1 MTRATVLG
9 TGSWGTAFAA
19 TMADAGTEVTMWARR
34 REVVE
39 QINRGTNEDYLADA
53 YVANRDDVAPSVGNP
68 ATADGAA
75 VVAALRSAYP

>member
-39 QINRGTNEDYLADA
+39 QINRGINEDYLAGI
-53 YVANRDDVAPSVGNP
+53 VRQRK
-68 ATADGAA
+68 
-75 VVAALRSAYP
+75 LRAEHAG